1 MINNPVSGL
10 FIVYNSDYSSELFKN
25 IAMEEVLNV
34 FSIKDL
40 ENFSGIKA
48 HTIRIWE
55 KRYKILEPDRTDS
68 NIRTY
73 SESELKKILNVSYLN
88 RNGFK
93 ISKIARL
100 NDDEL
105 TQQVMA
111 VNSKN
116 DDLDQEFQPGK
127 ILMSAIRF
135 NETLFKE
142 ALSPFIKK
150 YGIETAYSM
159 YLSQLLEKARI
170 LWQTGSL
177 SRAQEQFVR
186 NTIKQII
193 IIEDNQL
200 KIVPDKSSPSI
211 AMINTSDNLIDNN
224 FLFYKYVL
232 RKRGF
237 DVIFTGGILPASE
250 VIEIY
255 KIKPFEYLV
264 VNSSAFDFAE
274 KKIGYFNNIGKSL
287 MVKKIILTDSPEAAD
302 KKTYDKLILTN
313 DPAQFIKVVESLR

>member
-1 MINNPVSGL
+1 
-10 FIVYNSDYSSELFKN
+10 
-25 IAMEEVLNV
+25 MEEGLNV

-73 SESELKKILNVSYLN
+73 SESELKKILNVAYLN
-88 RNGFK
+88 RNGLK

-100 NDDEL
+100 DEDEL
-105 TQQVMA
+105 TQQVMT
-111 VNSKN
+111 VSSRN
-116 DDLDQEFQPGK
+116 DDLDQNFQPGK

-135 NETLFKE
+135 NEVLFKE
-142 ALSPFIKK
+142 ALAPFIRNK
-150 YGIETAYSM
+150 GIEEAYSK
-159 YLSQLLEKARI
+159 YLFPLLEKSRI

-186 NTIKQII
+186 NIIKQII

-200 KIVPDKSSPSI
+200 KQTIKAKTTI
-211 AMINTSDNLIDNN
+211 AMINTSDNLTDNN

-232 RKRGF
+232 KKRGY

-250 VIEIY
+250 VIEIH
-255 KIKPFEYLV
+255 KIKPFDYLV

-274 KKIGYFNNIGKSL
+274 KKIGYFNSIGKSL
-287 MVKKIILTDSPEAAD
+287 MLKKIILTDSPEETPR
-302 KKTYDKLILTN
+302 KNYDKIILTR
-313 DPAQFIKVVESLR
+313 DPSSFIKIVEEF

>member
-1 MINNPVSGL
+1 
-10 FIVYNSDYSSELFKN
+10 
-25 IAMEEVLNV
+25 MEEGINI

-73 SESELKKILNVSYLN
+73 NEVELKKILNVAYLN

-93 ISKIARL
+93 ISRIAQL
-100 NDDEL
+100 TEDEL
-105 TQQVMA
+105 TQQVM
-111 VNSKN
+111 VVSSQDESLNQN
-116 DDLDQEFQPGK
+116 FQPGK

-135 NETLFKE
+135 SEQLFKDS
-142 ALSPFIKK
+142 LIPFTKR
-150 YGIETAYSM
+150 YGIEEAYIRFFNP
-159 YLSQLLEKARI
+159 LLEKSRI

-186 NTIKQII
+186 STIRQIM
-193 IIEDNQL
+193 IIEDNNL
-200 KIVPDKSSPSI
+200 IPADKPKVSA
-211 AMINTSDNLIDNN
+211 AMINTSDNLSDNN
-224 FLFYKYVL
+224 FLFYKYAL
-232 RKRGF
+232 KKRGF

-250 VIEIY
+250 VIEIH

-264 VNSSAFDFAE
+264 VNSSAFDFAR
-274 KKIGYFNNIGKSL
+274 KQIGYFSSIGKSL
-287 MVKKIILTDSPEAAD
+287 LIKKIILTDYPEPLEKNIPENIIVTRNPGD
-302 KKTYDKLILTN
+302 FIMKITNLI
-313 DPAQFIKVVESLR
+313 

>member
-1 MINNPVSGL
+1 MEDGL
-10 FIVYNSDYSSELFKN
+10 NL
-25 IAMEEVLNV
+25 

-55 KRYKILEPDRTDS
+55 KRYNILEPDRTDS

-73 SESELKKILNVSYLN
+73 SETELKKILNVAYLN
-88 RNGFK
+88 RNGLK

-100 NDDEL
+100 DEDEL
-105 TQQVMA
+105 TQRVMT
-111 VNSKN
+111 VSSKN
-116 DDLDQEFQPGK
+116 DDTDHNFQPGK

-135 NETLFKE
+135 NEILFKD
-142 ALSPFIKK
+142 AISPFIKLL
-150 YGIETAYSM
+150 GIEQAYSG
-159 YLSQLLEKARI
+159 YLSPLLEKARI

-186 NTIKQII
+186 NTIKQLI
-193 IIEDNQL
+193 IIEDNLL
-200 KIVPDKSSPSI
+200 KPLPVKLKSSV
-211 AMINTSDNLIDNN
+211 AMINTSDNLYDNN

-232 RKRGF
+232 KKRGY

-250 VIEIY
+250 VTEIH

-274 KKIGYFNNIGKSL
+274 KKIGYFSSIGKSL
-287 MVKKIILTDSPEAAD
+287 RIKKIILTDSPEEFTN
-302 KKTYDKLILTN
+302 KPYKQLILTK
-313 DPAQFIKVVESLR
+313 DPAHFIKVIDTL

>member
-1 MINNPVSGL
+1 
-10 FIVYNSDYSSELFKN
+10 
-25 IAMEEVLNV
+25 MEDGLNV

-73 SESELKKILNVSYLN
+73 SEAELKKILNVAYLN
-88 RNGFK
+88 RNGLK
-93 ISKIARL
+93 ISKIAKL
-100 NDDEL
+100 DDDKL
-105 TQQVMA
+105 TQQVMT
-111 VNSKN
+111 VSGKN
-116 DDLDQEFQPGK
+116 DNPDQNFQPGK

-135 NETLFKE
+135 NETMFKE
-142 ALSPFIKK
+142 ALFPFIR
-150 YGIETAYSM
+150 YQGIEEAYAK
-159 YLSQLLEKARI
+159 YLFPLLEKSRI

-186 NTIKQII
+186 NIIKQLI
-193 IIEDNQL
+193 IIEDNLL
-200 KIVPDKSSPSI
+200 KPLNGNSRSSV
-211 AMINTSDNLIDNN
+211 AMINTSDNLTDNN

-232 RKRGF
+232 RKRGY
-237 DVIFTGGILPASE
+237 DVIFTGGILPSSE
-250 VIEIY
+250 VVEMY

-287 MVKKIILTDSPEAAD
+287 MLKKIILTDSPEEFT
-302 KKTYDKLILTN
+302 KKSYDKLTLTK
-313 DPAQFIKVVESLR
+313 DPAHFIKVVESLR

>member
-1 MINNPVSGL
+1 
-10 FIVYNSDYSSELFKN
+10 
-25 IAMEEVLNV
+25 MEEGLNV

-73 SESELKKILNVSYLN
+73 SEGELKKILNVAYLN
-88 RNGFK
+88 RNGLK

-100 NDDEL
+100 DEDEL
-105 TQQVMA
+105 TQMVMT
-111 VNSKN
+111 VSSRN
-116 DDLDQEFQPGK
+116 DNIDQDFQPGK

-135 NETLFKE
+135 NEVLFKE
-142 ALSPFIKK
+142 ALTPFINYQGVEAAYCK
-150 YGIETAYSM
+150 YLYP
-159 YLSQLLEKARI
+159 LLEKARI

-186 NTIKQII
+186 NTVKQII
-193 IIEDNQL
+193 IIEDDLL
-200 KIVPDKSSPSI
+200 KPFAGKSIPTV
-211 AMINTSDNLIDNN
+211 AMINTSDNLTDNN
-224 FLFYKYVL
+224 FLFYKYAL

-287 MVKKIILTDSPEAAD
+287 MIKKTIFTDSPEEYAGRN
-302 KKTYDKLILTN
+302 YERLILTK
-313 DPAQFIKVVESLR
+313 DPAHFIEVIETLR

>member
-1 MINNPVSGL
+1 
-10 FIVYNSDYSSELFKN
+10 
-25 IAMEEVLNV
+25 MEDGLNV

-73 SESELKKILNVSYLN
+73 SESELKKILNVAYLN
-88 RNGFK
+88 RNGLK
-93 ISKIARL
+93 ISKIAKL
-100 NDDEL
+100 DEDEL
-105 TQQVMA
+105 TQQVMT
-111 VNSKN
+111 VSGKN
-116 DDLDQEFQPGK
+116 DDLDQNFQPGK

-135 NETLFKE
+135 NEALFKE
-142 ALSPFIKK
+142 ALSPFIKNK
-150 YGIETAYSM
+150 GIEEAYSR
-159 YLSQLLEKARI
+159 YLFPLLEKSRI

-186 NTIKQII
+186 NIIKQII
-193 IIEDNQL
+193 IIEDNLL
-200 KIVPDKSSPSI
+200 KPLTGKTRASI
-211 AMINTSDNLIDNN
+211 AMINTSDNLTDNN

-232 RKRGF
+232 KKSNY

-250 VIEIY
+250 VVEIH

-274 KKIGYFNNIGKSL
+274 KKIGYFNSVGKSL
-287 MVKKIILTDSPEAAD
+287 MIKKIILTDAPED
-302 KKTYDKLILTN
+302 STKRSYDRIILTR
-313 DPAQFIKVVESLR
+313 DPSHFISVVESLQ